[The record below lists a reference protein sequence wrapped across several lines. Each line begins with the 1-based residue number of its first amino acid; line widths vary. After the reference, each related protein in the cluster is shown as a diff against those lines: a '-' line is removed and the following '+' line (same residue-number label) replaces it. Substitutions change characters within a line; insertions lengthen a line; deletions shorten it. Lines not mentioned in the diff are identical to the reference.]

1 MDAEAGERRWTS
13 FKGPGQSGALLFP
26 LREECVTMRKPE
38 AAAAAKSPLATG
50 HREGTPT
57 ELVCLAL
64 ALAVVVLVIRIASI
78 W

>member
-1 MDAEAGERRWTS
+1 M
-13 FKGPGQSGALLFP
+13 FP
-26 LREECVTMRKPE
+26 LYVSGVTMRKPE
-38 AAAAAKSPLATG
+38 AAVARKNPLATG
-50 HREGTPT
+50 HREGAPT

>member
-1 MDAEAGERRWTS
+1 M
-13 FKGPGQSGALLFP
+13 
-26 LREECVTMRKPE
+26 REPE
-38 AAAAAKSPLATG
+38 AAAARRNVLAAG

>member
-1 MDAEAGERRWTS
+1 ML
-13 FKGPGQSGALLFP
+13 SG
-26 LREECVTMRKPE
+26 VTMRKP
-38 AAAAAKSPLATG
+38 AAAAARKNPLAAG
-50 HREGTPT
+50 HREGSPT